1 MPDSSLWL
9 LLFIIALAI
18 GFGVVNGFNDAA
30 NAIAASVGSR
40 ALSPRKAIILAAVFN
55 MAGAATGLAVAR
67 TIGEGILVPQVI
79 SQFEYVPVMA
89 ALASVIIWGAIATRY
104 GLPISLTHGFVAG
117 LAAAGI
123 ALAGSGA
130 VMWGWSYRL
139 SQTLAAVVT
148 APVLGFVG
156 GFALM
161 LILFWV
167 CRRRAPA
174 RMRVI
179 FSRLQWLTTA
189 FLAYS
194 HGKNDGQMPIGVIAM
209 ALVIYYQQIGQF
221 GQAAVVWDEIAL
233 GGNLWWIII
242 ISALAISSGTAIG
255 GWRVIKTVGLRVTAL
270 QPIHGFAAQAS
281 AAAVIEAASQLGIPV
296 STTHCASSAIMGV
309 GATRRLSA
317 VRWGVAG
324 NIAAAWILTFPI
336 CGGLGYLF
344 AWLMKAIF

>member
-9 LLFIIALAI
+9 LLVIIVLAI

-30 NAIAASVGSR
+30 NAIAASIGSR
-40 ALSPRKAIILAAVFN
+40 ALSPRKAIIIAVIAN

-67 TIGEGILVPQVI
+67 TIGNEILVSELIPRQL
-79 SQFEYVPVMA
+79 EYVPVMA
-89 ALASVIIWGAIATRY
+89 GLASVIVWGTIATYY
-104 GLPISLTHGFVAG
+104 GLPVSITHGFIAG

-130 VMWGWSYRL
+130 VMWGWGYRL

-148 APVLGFVG
+148 APVVGFIGGFVVM
-156 GFALM
+156 A
-161 LILFWV
+161 ILFWV
-167 CRRRAPA
+167 FRRSAPT

-194 HGKNDGQMPIGVIAM
+194 HGKNDGQMPIGVITM
-209 ALVIYYQQIGQF
+209 ALVIYTGQS
-221 GQAAVVWDEIAL
+221 G
-233 GGNLWWIII
+233 LWEHIPWWVII

-255 GWRVIKTVGLRVTAL
+255 GWRVIRTVGLRVTAL
-270 QPIHGFAAQAS
+270 QPVHGFAAQAS
-281 AAAVIEAASQLGIPV
+281 AATVIEIASLLGIPV

-324 NIAAAWILTFPI
+324 NIVAAWILTFPI